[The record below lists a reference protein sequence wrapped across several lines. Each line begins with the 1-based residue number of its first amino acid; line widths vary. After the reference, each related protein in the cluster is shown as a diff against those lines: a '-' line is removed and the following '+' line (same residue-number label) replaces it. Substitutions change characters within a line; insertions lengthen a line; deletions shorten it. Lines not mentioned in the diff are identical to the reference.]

1 MNKTLVLLLVLA
13 MAASSI
19 DAINNWVRVPPCD
32 QVCSRTNPEK
42 DECCRAHGH
51 AFHATCSGEQIDKE
65 TVTLTPEL
73 LYSFVHI
80 DNVGNDLPNEKK
92 FVQNKCISCINGL
105 SCPCT
110 GMQSVQLGVM
120 VQGVQRTRVQDLR
133 GRVPLVE
140 PPGVCYRV
148 PGY

>member
-51 AFHATCSGEQIDKE
+51 AFHATCSGGPRHQVKCIVLDIPKLRRFLVISLKFRYPPPGQRDEAK
-65 TVTLTPEL
+65 L
-73 LYSFVHI
+73 LYCHP
-80 DNVGNDLPNEKK
+80 DYML
-92 FVQNKCISCINGL
+92 L
-105 SCPCT
+105 
-110 GMQSVQLGVM
+110 QSSK
-120 VQGVQRTRVQDLR
+120 
-133 GRVPLVE
+133 
-140 PPGVCYRV
+140 
-148 PGY
+148 